1 LARLFDDS
9 VVGAGNHIDTHLIE
23 YRQIKIIH
31 FLSIPISIPIKRAL
45 LLFFFLVV
53 IMGGNSFRIYVFLK
67 KSSEFLAQ
75 MLFSSP
81 DGHGKMSHNF
91 IAPSRAM
98 S

>member
-1 LARLFDDS
+1 
-9 VVGAGNHIDTHLIE
+9 
-23 YRQIKIIH
+23 
-31 FLSIPISIPIKRAL
+31 
-45 LLFFFLVV
+45 
-53 IMGGNSFRIYVFLK
+53 MGGNSFRIYVFLK